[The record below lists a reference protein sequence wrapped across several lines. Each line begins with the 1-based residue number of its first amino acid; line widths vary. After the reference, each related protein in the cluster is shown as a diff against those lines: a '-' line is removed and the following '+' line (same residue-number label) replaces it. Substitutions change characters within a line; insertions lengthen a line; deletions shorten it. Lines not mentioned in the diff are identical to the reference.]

1 LIIIC
6 LFIYVYFSPE
16 SVIRP
21 NNNIQMPSSDL
32 TYDPYR
38 FRRLNDQDSITTRPR
53 NVAKVEPYL
62 MNTNTVRPLYQSSQ
76 PIMEPTGVTSKAR
89 INLNSVGN
97 TPVNSSTSSSAGS
110 LGGMIR
116 HSDFLMSNS
125 AYSKPHPQPLSNSS
139 SSYTTPPILLSES
152 LSHGSLH
159 QLPAANIPSYNGHI
173 TGLSSLNNNSQEK
186 YQSVIQRDFHPSM
199 VKIINRL

>member
-1 LIIIC
+1 
-6 LFIYVYFSPE
+6 
-16 SVIRP
+16 
-21 NNNIQMPSSDL
+21 MPSSDL
-32 TYDPYR
+32 SYDAYR

-53 NVAKVEPYL
+53 NIAKVEPYL
-62 MNTNTVRPLYQSSQ
+62 MSTNTVRLLYQSSQ

-89 INLNSVGN
+89 INLNSMGN

-116 HSDFLMSNS
+116 HSDFLMSNPT
-125 AYSKPHPQPLSNSS
+125 YSKPPPPPTQPLSNSS
-139 SSYTTPPILLSES
+139 SSYTTPPMLLSES

-159 QLPAANIPSYNGHI
+159 QLPAPNIPSYNGHI

-186 YQSVIQRDFHPSM
+186 YQSAIQGDFHSSM